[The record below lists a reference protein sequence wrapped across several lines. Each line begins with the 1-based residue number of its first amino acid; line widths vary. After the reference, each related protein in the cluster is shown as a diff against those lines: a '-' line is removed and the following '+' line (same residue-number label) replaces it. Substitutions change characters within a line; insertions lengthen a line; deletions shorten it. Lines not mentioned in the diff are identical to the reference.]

1 MEALIQ
7 LLFTQFV
14 SEETSPLLLQLY
26 KLKPIVLSSALR
38 LQPEDLQL
46 LQYLIAKNFVS
57 YSPAHLQIHLE
68 PHAIFFYQRV
78 HKLKTFASTHLHP
91 HFSHLL
97 AEFIANDLLPV
108 AFPTK
113 SLHALNSIQHH

>member
-14 SEETSPLLLQLY
+14 SEETSPLLPQLY
-26 KLKPIVLSSALR
+26 KLKPIVLTSSLH

-46 LQYLIAKNFVS
+46 LQYLIAKNFLS
-57 YSPAHLQIHLE
+57 YSPAHLQIRLE
-68 PHAIFFYQRV
+68 PHAILFYQRV
-78 HKLKTFASTHLHP
+78 HKLKAFANNQLHA

-108 AFPTK
+108 AFPAK
-113 SLHALNSIQHH
+113 SLHALNNQQHH